1 MPTIFDIY
9 MTNDTLSSGKV
20 NFVDNSKC
28 FCVFLSSNKS
38 ETLPIE
44 SEVNITCMALS
55 PDGYTMIVVNE
66 SMFISTAK
74 LCVNQTQT
82 FMGAVMVVT
91 IWYLDIQLPVQ
102 SLPITTNVV
111 NLNPANGRCTR
122 YNIM

>member
-1 MPTIFDIY
+1 MY
-9 MTNDTLSSGKV
+9 
-20 NFVDNSKC
+20 
-28 FCVFLSSNKS
+28 
-38 ETLPIE
+38 
-44 SEVNITCMALS
+44 
-55 PDGYTMIVVNE
+55 
-66 SMFISTAK
+66 ISTAK

-82 FMGAVMVVT
+82 FMGAVMVMI